1 MEKEY
6 ITTASA
12 MDERA
17 MDSVGEEL
25 KSSLA
30 MTSSFN
36 NDMDFI
42 PKKLAVMPFAFL
54 LMTTLSIHYY
64 IVPQLL
70 LVKLC
75 HREFNNTVCADLG
88 HHTFKE
94 QENYV
99 FNKAAEWNALI
110 TFAGYFPATV
120 LTLPIGAMTDLISKK
135 KMLLLPVIAS
145 LMSCLV
151 LLCSSIFIKLHV
163 GYLVLATLIISL
175 FGEVMGCI
183 TLCCVYAVG
192 AWNDNSTLAVSIVIA
207 SVQIGL
213 GTGGLTVN
221 YLKRYYGFS
230 CVFIFTI
237 IVLILNLVYAIVL
250 IPPIDDA
257 TDKSSRERNRLRK
270 DFKELIKDTCRH
282 LASFTKKYI
291 CHAEDKTL
299 LLLLIA
305 AFLNLASYGGERAL
319 ITLFLK
325 HSPLALK
332 ADKIGIYFVLFQ
344 WTRASGLIL
353 LVLVINRYWNPSDY
367 TLMFIGTAGM
377 IVNYTVTSISTT
389 ILILYLST
397 ILALPASFMASAV
410 RSQLTKLVSPEEH
423 GVSLSLIGLVDSVGN
438 LTMAAVANGLFIATV
453 KIYSG
458 FSILL
463 MSTAN
468 LVALGVLCFAFFITK
483 RKSRNYE
490 KVSSS

>member
-1 MEKEY
+1 MDKIRSDEQTISSAKQHLRHSL
-6 ITTASA
+6 TT
-12 MDERA
+12 
-17 MDSVGEEL
+17 
-25 KSSLA
+25 
-30 MTSSFN
+30 TSPFN
-36 NDMDFI
+36 DKMGI
-42 PKKLAVMPFAFL
+42 ISKKWAVIPFAFL
-54 LMTTLSIHYY
+54 LMITLSIHFY

-70 LVKLC
+70 LAKIC
-75 HREFNNTVCADLG
+75 HRAFNNTVCADLG
-88 HHTFKE
+88 HHTFKG

-110 TFAGYFPATV
+110 TFAGYFPATI
-120 LTLPIGAMTDLISKK
+120 LTLPLGALTDLISKK
-135 KMLLLPVIAS
+135 KMLLLPVIAN
-145 LMSCLV
+145 LVSCLL

-183 TLCCVYAVG
+183 TLCCVYAVS
-192 AWNDNSTLAVSIVIA
+192 AWNGNSTMAVSIVIA

-213 GTGGLTVN
+213 GIGGVTAN
-221 YLKRYYGFS
+221 YLKRYFGFS

-237 IVLILNLVYAIVL
+237 IVLILNLVYAIVV
-250 IPPIDDA
+250 IPSIDDA
-257 TDKSSRERNRLRK
+257 TDKSSQERNGLWK

-291 CHAEDKTL
+291 YHAEDKTL

-319 ITLFLK
+319 ITLFIK

-332 ADKIGIYFVLFQ
+332 ADKIGIYFILFQ
-344 WTRASGLIL
+344 GTRASGLIL

-410 RSQLTKLVSPEEH
+410 RSQLTKLVTPEEH
-423 GVSLSLIGLVDSVGN
+423 GVSLSLIGLMNVVGN
-438 LTMAAVANGLFIATV
+438 LIMAAVANGLFIATV
-453 KIYSG
+453 KVYSG
-458 FSILL
+458 FSIFL

-468 LVALGVLCFAFFITK
+468 LVALGVLGYAFSITK
-483 RKSRNYE
+483 RKSSNYE
-490 KVSSS
+490 EISSS